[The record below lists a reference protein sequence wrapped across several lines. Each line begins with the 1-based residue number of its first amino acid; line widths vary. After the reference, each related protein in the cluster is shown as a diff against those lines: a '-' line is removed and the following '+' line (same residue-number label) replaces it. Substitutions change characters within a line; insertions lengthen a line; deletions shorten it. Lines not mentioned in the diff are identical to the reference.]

1 MDASF
6 LIAASILSADFT
18 DLRGQ
23 IAQVEAAG
31 ADWIHIDVMDGH
43 FVPNITMGPFI
54 VEACRRASRLPID
67 VHLMIEEPDR
77 YLQDFARAG
86 ANRLSVHVE
95 GQPNVQRS
103 LQEIR
108 DLGCEAGIV
117 LNPGTPAYAVEA
129 VLPFVDSVLVMS
141 VNPGFSGQTFI
152 PQVLPKIGDIH
163 RRIGD
168 LGLSVRVEVDGGIN
182 QETLR
187 LAYEQGAT
195 IFVAASAIFGHS
207 AGIAAGIRTLRQAL
221 I

>member
-1 MDASF
+1 MSPF

-23 IAQVEAAG
+23 IAQAESAG
-31 ADWIHIDVMDGH
+31 IDWVHVDVMDGH

-54 VEACRRASRLPID
+54 VEACRRVSHLPID
-67 VHLMIEEPDR
+67 VHLMIDEPDR

-86 ANRLSVHVE
+86 ANRLSVHIE
-95 GQPNVQRS
+95 GQPNVQRT

-117 LNPGTPAYAVEA
+117 LNPGTPAYAVDA

-152 PQVLPKIGDIH
+152 PQVLPKIGEIQ
-163 RRIGD
+163 RRIAG
-168 LGLSVRVEVDGGIN
+168 LGLSTRIEVDGGIN
-182 QETLR
+182 RETLP
-187 LAYEQGAT
+187 LAYAQGAT
-195 IFVAASAIFGHS
+195 IFVAASAIFKYPGGIS
-207 AGIAAGIRTLRQAL
+207 AGVQSLRQAA
-221 I
+221 